1 MIKTSCFLCTTSDCL
16 IKKHCSPKGLL
27 TIDQRKN
34 QILIKQN
41 QHLIYEGDAVLGI
54 YFIQKGKMK
63 VFSTDFEEHRQFIR
77 FAKEGHLLGHR
88 GLNIDDVYPINV
100 VALQDSVVCFIE
112 NTQVDHLF
120 KNNRNFAYGLMMF
133 YSNEFRKLESRIKNI
148 PRMNVR
154 EKVAE
159 ALLMIYDNFG
169 LNNQNELNIILSRKT
184 IANIAGTNAE
194 TVSRLLS
201 DFETNGFIVKNS
213 RKITILQLDGLN
225 NIINGN
231 HTTE

>member
-1 MIKTSCFLCTTSDCL
+1 
-16 IKKHCSPKGLL
+16 
-27 TIDQRKN
+27 
-34 QILIKQN
+34 
-41 QHLIYEGDAVLGI
+41 
-54 YFIQKGKMK
+54 MK
-63 VFSTDFEEHRQFIR
+63 VFSTNIEGQRQFVR

-88 GLNIDDVYPINV
+88 GLNADDVYPINV

-112 NTQVDHLF
+112 NTQVDYLF

-133 YSNEFRKLESRIKNI
+133 YSSEFRKLESRIKYI

-194 TVSRLLS
+194 TVSRLFS
-201 DFETNGFIVKNS
+201 DFETNGFIVKNG
-213 RKITILQLDGLN
+213 RKITILQLDGLQ

-231 HTTE
+231 PTIE